1 MAALKFKELGNAK
14 YKEGKYEDA
23 VEAYGQAIEDDP
35 TVAAYYTNRSAAF
48 MMLKKFDEAFGDS
61 KKAMEVDPAFVK
73 GYIRGAKCQ
82 LQQGKLR
89 EAQMVLDDCLRT
101 NPESPDAVKEL
112 ETIKAVQLDWEKAR
126 ELLGKSDFDRASYFI
141 DRINPL
147 CPDAPELMRMRADML
162 IGRGKY
168 DDAVS
173 ITFLLLSRDRQNPDL
188 LFLRGKAL
196 LYSGATDQAIK
207 HLEEALRNDPDH
219 RRARELRKLFKAM
232 EKAKTEGNE
241 FFKIGK
247 CPEAIEAYTTAL
259 GMDPLN
265 TTFNSTVYCNRAA
278 AKMRKKDFKVA
289 LEDCDEA
296 LKLNADYVKAISRRA
311 ECLMQLEEYEESVRE
326 YERACQLD
334 QDNRDLKLRLRDA
347 KLELKK
353 SKRKNY
359 YKILEVAKDA
369 QDHDI
374 KKAYKRAA
382 LKWHPDK
389 WCNGTDEEQEAAEKA
404 FKDVGE
410 AYSVLTDDQ
419 KRRRYDAGQDL
430 EEIEGGGGGGCGG
443 HGDHMDI
450 FEMMFKQGGMG
461 GGMGG
466 PGGMRF
472 QHQHQ

>member
-14 YKEGKYEDA
+14 YKEGKYQDA

-35 TVAAYYTNRSAAF
+35 SVAAYYGNRSAALL
-48 MMLKKFDEAFGDS
+48 MLKKFDEALDNC
-61 KKAMEVDPAFVK
+61 KKAIELDPAFIK

-82 LQQGKLR
+82 VQQGKIR

-101 NPESPDAVKEL
+101 NPESPEAVKEL
-112 ETIKAVQLDWEKAR
+112 EIVKAVQSDWEKAH
-126 ELLGKSDFDRASYFI
+126 ELLEKSDFDRASYFI
-141 DRINPL
+141 DRISPQ
-147 CPDAPELMRMRADML
+147 CPDAPELLRMRADML

-173 ITFLLLSRDRQNPDL
+173 ITFLLLKSDRQNPDL

-196 LYSGATDQAIK
+196 LYSGATDQGEK
-207 HLEEALRNDPDH
+207 HLAEALRNDPDH
-219 RRARELRKLFKAM
+219 RRARELRKLFKNM
-232 EKAKTEGNE
+232 EKSKTEGNE

-247 CPEAIEAYTTAL
+247 CNEAVEAYTAAL
-259 GMDPLN
+259 EMDPLN
-265 TTFNSTVYCNRAA
+265 TTFNATVYCNRAA
-278 AKMRKKDFKVA
+278 AKMRKKDFKLA

-296 LKLNADYVKAISRRA
+296 LKLNSEYVKAITRRA

-326 YERACQLD
+326 YERACQMD
-334 QDNRDLKLRLRDA
+334 PDNRELKQRVREA

-369 QDHDI
+369 QEHDI

-389 WCNGTDEEQEAAEKA
+389 HCNGTDEEQEAAEKA

-430 EEIEGGGGGGCGG
+430 EVYNI
-443 HGDHMDI
+443 
-450 FEMMFKQGGMG
+450 
-461 GGMGG
+461 
-466 PGGMRF
+466 
-472 QHQHQ
+472 